1 MPELPDGLDQDAV
14 RQKIRHE
21 RRIELAFEDH
31 RFYDVIRW
39 KKGKEIIAKPV
50 YGMNVAKNSN
60 GTFQKL

>member
-31 RFYDVIRW
+31 RLWDARRW
-39 KKGKEIIAKPV
+39 MIAAERMEKGKGVLNIPLR
-50 YGMNVAKNSN
+50 GH
-60 GTFQKL
+60 